1 MNKFYFFIKYN
12 PFKMADRKL
21 TVHRKSYVRKDGTR
35 VKSTTYQTPDLG
47 GPGKGP
53 KTLPPIPHGPDE
65 RLSTYGYSLS
75 LSSDSRE
82 KALRKAIHAKGALI
96 IGRRLNLIRNYT
108 ANIKNKT
115 KLSRDVEFVKEMYAL
130 EKSRSKK

>member
-1 MNKFYFFIKYN
+1 MSN
-12 PFKMADRKL
+12 RKL
-21 TVHRKSYVRKDGTR
+21 TVYRKSYVRKDGTR

-53 KTLPPIPHGPDE
+53 KTLPPIPHNPDE

-82 KALRKAIHAKGALI
+82 AALRKAIRAKGALV

-108 ANIKNKT
+108 ANLKNKS
-115 KLSRDVEFVKEMYAL
+115 KLSKDVEFVKRMYNL
-130 EKSRSKK
+130 EKSRLKK